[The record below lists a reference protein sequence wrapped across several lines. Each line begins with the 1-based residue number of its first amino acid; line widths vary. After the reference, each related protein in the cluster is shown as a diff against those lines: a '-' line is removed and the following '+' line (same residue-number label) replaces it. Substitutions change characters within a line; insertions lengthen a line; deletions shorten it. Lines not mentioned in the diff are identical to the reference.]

1 MSNSVRPYGQQP
13 TRLLHPQDSLATNTG
28 VGCHFLLQVSVYETK
43 PNKQFTEYPACTL
56 QKHQSH
62 RRQEKSEKPPQTRGC
77 WGDVK
82 TKCNSASWGDPETEE
97 GVREQQVKSE
107 DRVGEGEVT
116 ETDWHCSRVVTNT
129 SVTQGAHMEG
139 GDWGVPRELCIVF
152 TALWSIYSYSTIKS
166 LFKEKYST

>member
-1 MSNSVRPYGQQP
+1 MLSRFSRVRLCATLWIAAHQAPPSTGFSSHEYWSGLPFPSPSFSLWDKTKQTVHRISN
-13 TRLLHPQDSLATNTG
+13 LHS
-28 VGCHFLLQVSVYETK
+28 S
-43 PNKQFTEYPACTL
+43 
-56 QKHQSH
+56 KHQSH

-116 ETDWHCSRVVTNT
+116 ETDWHCPRVVTNT
-129 SVTQGAHMEG
+129 SITQDAHREG
-139 GDWGVPRELCIVF
+139 GDWGVPRELYCLCSFVVN
-152 TALWSIYSYSTIKS
+152 LQ
-166 LFKEKYST
+166 LFHNKKFI